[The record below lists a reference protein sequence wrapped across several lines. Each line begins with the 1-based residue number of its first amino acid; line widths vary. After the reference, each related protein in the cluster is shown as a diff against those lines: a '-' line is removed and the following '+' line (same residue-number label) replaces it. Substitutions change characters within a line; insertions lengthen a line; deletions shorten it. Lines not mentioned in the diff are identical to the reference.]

1 MFGKMITLTV
11 FGVVFLAGLVAF
23 AGDKVEAKKHF
34 EAGLSLQKTDD
45 FKGAVFEF
53 ETSVK
58 LYPTKGG
65 LYNLANCYRAL
76 HRYGEALST
85 FAKLQSQ
92 YGAKFSAEMK
102 SDVKSQLA
110 EIENVVARLKVTVS
124 PGGASV
130 FVDGESLDK
139 GSVGQKIVLGPGEH
153 MVKVQLDGYEP
164 QERKVT
170 LPSRSDQTE
179 RFELKKQVV
188 AVAPVV
194 KPEPKPKPKPA
205 VESTDQPSL
214 TPSNGLKIA
223 GGLITGIGGAMLIT
237 GIITGA
243 VSKKKQGE
251 LDDLCTDKVCDDS
264 SYKGIED
271 KRDTLALTT
280 DIMLIGGGVIAVTGV
295 IILIAGNKNQET
307 QDAPSLAT
315 MLTPVASPNYV
326 GLSLK
331 RSF

>member
-1 MFGKMITLTV
+1 MLGRIIILAV
-11 FGVVFLAGLVAF
+11 SAVVLLWGSVAF
-23 AGDKVEAKKHF
+23 ANEKVEAKKHF

-92 YGAKFSAEMK
+92 YGAKLSAEMK
-102 SDVKSQLA
+102 LDVKSQLA
-110 EIENVVARLKVTVS
+110 EIENVVARLTVTVS

-130 FVDGESLDK
+130 FVDGELLDRNF
-139 GSVGQKIVLGPGEH
+139 VGKKIVLGPGEH

-164 QERKVT
+164 QKRKVT

-179 RFELKKQVV
+179 RFELKKQDV

-194 KPEPKPKPKPA
+194 KPEP
-205 VESTDQPSL
+205 DQPAAEP
-214 TPSNGLKIA
+214 TIGNGLKIF

-243 VSKKKQGE
+243 ASKKKQSE
-251 LDDLCTDKVCDDS
+251 LDDLCTDKACDDT
-264 SYKGIED
+264 SYKGIVD

-280 DIMLIGGGVIAVTGV
+280 DIMLIGGGVLAATGV
-295 IILIAGNKNQET
+295 IILIAGNKKQET
-307 QDAPSLAT
+307 QDAPSLTT
-315 MLTPVASPNYV
+315 MLTPVATPNFV